1 MSAAQERTQGT
12 GKDYG
17 MNHHLVLIAETKNMG
32 MVTQKRIIFR
42 SLFLKKFL
50 GIPAFKRK
58 REKRTVK
65 VSGTEWQRVGRK
77 TSTESFT
84 LEYTGNIY
92 YVLLEFVD

>member
-17 MNHHLVLIAETKNMG
+17 TNHQAKHMG

-42 SLFLKKFL
+42 SLFLKRFL
-50 GIPAFKRK
+50 GKPTFKRK
-58 REKRTVK
+58 RERRTVK
-65 VSGTEWQRVGRK
+65 VSGMDWQRVGRK

-84 LEYTGNIY
+84 LEYTGNIIMCFWS
-92 YVLLEFVD
+92 LLTKY